1 MSQQRSGRGMAACS
15 LYNRVMSMPAQT
27 RPSTADGFSNPPL
40 DDIRVLLRTLR
51 VIAVVG
57 FSPRPTRPSN
67 NLSRQM
73 QRFGL
78 RIIPIRPGIS
88 EGLGEPAYASLS
100 DMPPALRAQVDLVNV
115 FRDSRYVPDI
125 VEESLALGMR
135 ALWLQEGVWHAEAGQ
150 RARDGGMQV
159 IMDRCLMR
167 DYARLAMSDAPTPA
181 TEH

>member
-1 MSQQRSGRGMAACS
+1 MSQQRTERGMGVLS
-15 LYNRVMSMPAQT
+15 LYNRVMSMPART
-27 RPSTADGFSNPPL
+27 PVRIADGFSNPSME
-40 DDIRVLLRTLR
+40 DIRVLLRRLR
-51 VIAVVG
+51 VIAVLG

-100 DMPPALRAQVDLVNV
+100 DMPAALRAQVDLVNV

-125 VEESLALGMR
+125 VEESLALGMK

-167 DYARLAMSDAPTPA
+167 DYARLAMGDAPTA
-181 TEH
+181 DH

>member
-1 MSQQRSGRGMAACS
+1 MSQWRQEHGMAARS
-15 LYNRVMSMPAQT
+15 LYNHVMSMPAQI
-27 RPSTADGFSNPPL
+27 RSSAAESFSNPPL
-40 DDIRVLLRTLR
+40 DDIRILLRTLR
-51 VIAVVG
+51 VVAVIG
-57 FSPRPTRPSN
+57 FSPRPARPSN
-67 NLSRQM
+67 NLARQM

-88 EGLGEPAYASLS
+88 EGLGEPAYANLS
-100 DMPPALRAQVDLVNV
+100 DMPAALRAQVDLVNV

-125 VEESLALGMR
+125 VEESLALGMK
-135 ALWLQEGVWHAEAGQ
+135 ALWLQEGVWHAESGQ

-167 DYARLAMSDAPTPA
+167 DYARLAMGDAPTPA

>member
-1 MSQQRSGRGMAACS
+1 M
-15 LYNRVMSMPAQT
+15 
-27 RPSTADGFSNPPL
+27 
-40 DDIRVLLRTLR
+40 DDIRVLLPTLR
-51 VIAVVG
+51 VIAVIG

-100 DMPPALRAQVDLVNV
+100 DMPPALQAQVDLVNV

-125 VEESLALGMR
+125 VEESLALGMKAR
-135 ALWLQEGVWHAEAGQ
+135 VLYKEPEDFNPALGY
-150 RARDGGMQV
+150 DV
-159 IMDRCLMR
+159 IELEV
-167 DYARLAMSDAPTPA
+167 APK
-181 TEH
+181 